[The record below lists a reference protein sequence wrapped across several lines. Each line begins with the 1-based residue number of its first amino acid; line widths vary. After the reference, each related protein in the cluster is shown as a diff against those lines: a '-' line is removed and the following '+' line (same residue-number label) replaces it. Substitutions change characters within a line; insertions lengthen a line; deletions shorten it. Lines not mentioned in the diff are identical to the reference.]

1 MITFPKDRVIASKW
15 EKTVVLL
22 QNRTLSKFVP
32 DTEKLDYQT
41 LQKMLKTHRMV
52 YVKPTI
58 GGGGVGVMKI
68 NKLSNKRYKLQNTT
82 SVKRFKTFDGLYNS
96 LLKKMKNKDYII
108 QKGISLLKYKNR
120 LMDLRIMVQENLK
133 NEWEVTGSAAR
144 IGSTKKIVTNVSSG
158 GITVDFKKMLNHFY
172 KDKTEQNQFLDLL
185 HQLSLEV
192 ANQLYK
198 YNPNLKEIGVDIGLD
213 DQMHPW
219 ILEVNTKPDP
229 RIFFRDK
236 STIEKVVR
244 YGRAYGRKYDLTP
257 KFEHEKKYAN
267 KLGKIKRSIH
277 NFR

>member
-1 MITFPKDRVIASKW
+1 MITISIDRVIASKW

-22 QNRTLSKFVP
+22 QNRTLRKFVP
-32 DTEKLDYQT
+32 ETERLNSQKLQR
-41 LQKMLKTHRMV
+41 MLKRHKMV
-52 YVKPTI
+52 YVKPVK

-68 NKLSNKRYKLQNTT
+68 NKLSNRNGIRFKLQNTT
-82 SVKRFKTFDGLYNS
+82 SVKRFKTFGGLYKS
-96 LLKKMKNKDYII
+96 LQKQMKSRDYII
-108 QKGISLLKYKNR
+108 QKGISLLKYQNK

-133 NEWEVTGSAAR
+133 NQWEVTGSAAR
-144 IGSTKKIVTNVSSG
+144 IGPTKKIVTNVSSG

-172 KDKTEQNQFLDLL
+172 EDKTEQDQFLDSL
-185 HQLSLEV
+185 HQMSLEI
-192 ANQLYK
+192 AKQLQK

-257 KFEHEKKYAN
+257 KFKHEKKYAN
-267 KLGKIKRSIH
+267 KLGEIT
-277 NFR
+277 